1 MNDNEN
7 KNLDTNPNNEN
18 ENKETKTTYTLEEV
32 QELLQKEGDRR
43 VSMLQK
49 KYEKQK
55 EAAIKEAQKLAQ
67 MNEEDKYKYELEQ
80 REAKIAEK
88 EKQIALMEN
97 RAEASRA
104 LASRGISIE
113 LVDLVVSD
121 DADDMMAN
129 IKKLEEEFKKSVNE
143 EVKKKLGSNAPA
155 RSSEDSGE
163 LTRENFK
170 KLPIHKQ
177 VELMEQNPEKY
188 EKFL

>member
-7 KNLDTNPNNEN
+7 KNLDTNENQNE
-18 ENKETKTTYTLEEV
+18 ETKTYTAEEV
-32 QELLQKEGDRR
+32 QELLQRESDRR
-43 VSMLQK
+43 VSEALK
-49 KYEKQK
+49 KAEKKK
-55 EAAIKEAQKLAQ
+55 EAAIKEAEKLAKMSEQ
-67 MNEEDKYKYELEQ
+67 ERYEANLH
-80 REAKIAEK
+80 KWEK
-88 EKQIALMEN
+88 ELKDKEEKIALMEN
-97 RAEASRA
+97 RAEASKA
-104 LASRGISIE
+104 LADRGISIA
-113 LVDLVVSD
+113 LVDLVLAA

-163 LTRENFK
+163 LTKENFK

>member
-1 MNDNEN
+1 MEDN
-7 KNLDTNPNNEN
+7 KNLDTNQNNEN
-18 ENKETKTTYTLEEV
+18 KNEETKTTYTLEEV

-121 DADDMMAN
+121 DADNMMAN